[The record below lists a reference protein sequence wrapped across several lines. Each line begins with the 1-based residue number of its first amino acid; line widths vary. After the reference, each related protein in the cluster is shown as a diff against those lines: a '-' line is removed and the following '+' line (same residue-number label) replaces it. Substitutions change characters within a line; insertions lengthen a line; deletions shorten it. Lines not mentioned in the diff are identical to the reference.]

1 MRSSSDVL
9 FNAFQ
14 LSNQQLIAN
23 SFREGYKAK
32 CSQYWPDEVGSE
44 LKTEELTVTMKFVR
58 DDVLYVTRSFLVTD
72 KETEQTV
79 CTLLFKLND
88 I

>member
-1 MRSSSDVL
+1 M
-9 FNAFQ
+9 
-14 LSNQQLIAN
+14 
-23 SFREGYKAK
+23 
-32 CSQYWPDEVGSE
+32 GSE